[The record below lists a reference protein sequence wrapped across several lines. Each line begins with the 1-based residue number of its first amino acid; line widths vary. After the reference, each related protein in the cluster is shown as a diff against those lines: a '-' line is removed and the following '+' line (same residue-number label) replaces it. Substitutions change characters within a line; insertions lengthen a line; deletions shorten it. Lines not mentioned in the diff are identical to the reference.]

1 MRLAHGT
8 RGVSVL
14 SPLYA
19 RTPSSPAPPAGQAWD
34 LPGPDVC
41 HVREA
46 ARARSRARPQQ
57 QQAGRIQRSP
67 GRRQRRRLDH
77 QARVLDHEFGH
88 CPAECIQRRNTRHA
102 FSMAP
107 ILVTSR
113 RPPRSPHMPRNGR
126 DSAAGPVARDTSALV
141 PEVAFLHDQ
150 PVSPKT
156 EQRHPGQ
163 ILVTAVGQPGLRA
176 PRNGCLITIDNWL
189 AKPALRRFLLREHA
203 G

>member
-8 RGVSVL
+8 RWVGPQPVICPDPFVPGPSCGPGLGPSWCRRL
-14 SPLYA
+14 SRTRSCTSKVASAASAAAGRKDPAIA
-19 RTPSSPAPPAGQAWD
+19 RPPPAPQ
-34 LPGPDVC
+34 
-41 HVREA
+41 
-46 ARARSRARPQQ
+46 ARSPSQGPRPRIRPLPYGMHPATQRPARFQH
-57 QQAGRIQRSP
+57 GTDSR
-67 GRRQRRRLDH
+67 H
-77 QARVLDHEFGH
+77 QSSFTAVS
-88 CPAECIQRRNTRHA
+88 AHA
-102 FSMAP
+102 AK
-107 ILVTSR
+107 R
-113 RPPRSPHMPRNGR
+113 R

-189 AKPALRRFLLREHA
+189 AKPALRRFLLREHT